1 MNCTCNIKDLV
12 SRFYH
17 LDMSSLDSLLYKIR
31 ILTSLISPSQLLPP
45 TSAFPI
51 WTFFFMLPTL
61 ITCTQMVFDLHWL
74 FRLTFSTLWW
84 CKSYSHSVETKRHIL
99 SIGLFLGARHI
110 LWLWA
115 AAVAKAPRSHVN
127 KWGEQRQTILLPT
140 QPFQFSLLV
149 QYSVSLLDIQ
159 YSIIK

>member
-1 MNCTCNIKDLV
+1 
-12 SRFYH
+12 
-17 LDMSSLDSLLYKIR
+17 MSSLDSLLYKIR
-31 ILTSLISPSQLLPP
+31 ILTSLISPSQLLLL

-51 WTFFFMLPTL
+51 WTFSFMLPTL

-99 SIGLFLGARHI
+99 SIGLFLGWWHI
-110 LWLWA
+110 LMTLGGSSSQSSSQ
-115 AAVAKAPRSHVN
+115 PRRHE
-127 KWGEQRQTILLPT
+127 GEQRQTILLPT